1 MMLNGIEEAMQ
12 WNKILLLKIVHVEE
26 RFFFFFFFLLFIMRK
41 KKINSNITCHEWI
54 KLKQPCHS
62 T

>member
-26 RFFFFFFFLLFIMRK
+26 RFFFFFLYVLFIMRK
-41 KKINSNITCHEWI
+41 KKINSNITCHE
-54 KLKQPCHS
+54 
-62 T
+62 